1 MAAGDA
7 AAGLLI
13 HEGQLTFGDDGLH
26 EIVDLGRWW
35 KEETGLPL
43 PLGGNA
49 VRRDLGPDMMA
60 RLTRLVRETVRYSLE
75 HRREALA
82 YAMTF
87 ARGMPAE
94 IADRFVGMWVNEM
107 TLDCGERGRRAIQ
120 VLLDRG
126 HEAGI
131 IPDKVRVDFVEA

>member
-1 MAAGDA
+1 
-7 AAGLLI
+7 
-13 HEGQLTFGDDGLH
+13 
-26 EIVDLGRWW
+26 
-35 KEETGLPL
+35 
-43 PLGGNA
+43 
-49 VRRDLGPDMMA
+49 MA

-75 HRREALA
+75 HRSEALD

-94 IADRFVGMWVNEM
+94 VADRFVGMWVNDM

-120 VLLDRG
+120 LLLDRG

-131 IPDKVRVDFVEA
+131 IPERVRADFVEA

>member
-1 MAAGDA
+1 
-7 AAGLLI
+7 
-13 HEGQLTFGDDGLH
+13 
-26 EIVDLGRWW
+26 
-35 KEETGLPL
+35 
-43 PLGGNA
+43 
-49 VRRDLGPDMMA
+49 
-60 RLTRLVRETVRYSLE
+60 
-75 HRREALA
+75 
-82 YAMTF
+82 MTF

-131 IPDKVRVDFVEA
+131 IPDAVRVDFVDA